1 MPSNHPS
8 KSCVTDLDTKQPI
21 SVLVRNMHIMDAEMT
36 LPDERY
42 RAIRQTRQFL
52 VDLMDPTTYPRIP
65 RYVRTEA
72 YRMLRHYPSDYDLD
86 RLAEKSPDVIIRE
99 MEPLTRMIMVY
110 EQSKE

>member
-1 MPSNHPS
+1 M
-8 KSCVTDLDTKQPI
+8 
-21 SVLVRNMHIMDAEMT
+21 RIMDMEMT

-52 VDLMDPTTYPRIP
+52 IDLMDRTVTPKVPRAI
-65 RYVRTEA
+65 RAEA

-99 MEPLTRMIMVY
+99 MEPLTRLVMSY
-110 EQSKE
+110 EQEKR